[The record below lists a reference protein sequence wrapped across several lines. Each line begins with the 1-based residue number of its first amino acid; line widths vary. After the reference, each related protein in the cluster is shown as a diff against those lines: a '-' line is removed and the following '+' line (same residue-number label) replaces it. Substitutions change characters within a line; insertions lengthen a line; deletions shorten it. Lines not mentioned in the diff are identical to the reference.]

1 MTSDITFGL
10 TLCAALA
17 LPGVTQAQ
25 EAELKIGIAASLTGA
40 YAPYAEVEGA
50 RCMAEK
56 LNAAGQGPKVTLL
69 VEDTRSEPQ
78 LSVTIAQKF
87 LDQGAQVITGIPFPD
102 SLIPLAQLAAPYGA
116 TVFSAPN
123 TQVEM
128 QVAGFENFLAGA
140 VPDPVNGAATAEAAY
155 KAGART
161 ALLMTSADAGS
172 WSEML
177 PEWFGQSFEHHGGRV
192 VGRLTHTMGTNDWSP
207 QIAQIKAMDP
217 APDAIMISS
226 VLPDV
231 GILIR
236 QLQANGYQ
244 GWIIGSDG
252 FDDPS
257 LEGTVA
263 DAAALDKVLFATH
276 GPTGLGSSIDTFLT
290 GCRDAGFKVQGIF
303 DALGADMV
311 LESHAA
317 AVKAGSTDPAA
328 IRAALRAEGG
338 NPGITAP
345 MISYAE
351 NGGFPVKTV
360 PVIGFKDG
368 KRVLVADSLPSF
380 VPDWR

>member
-17 LPGVTQAQ
+17 LTGVAQAQ

-56 LNAAGQGPKVTLL
+56 RNATGQGPKVTLL

-102 SLIPLAQLAAPYGA
+102 SLIPLAQLA
-116 TVFSAPN
+116 
-123 TQVEM
+123 
-128 QVAGFENFLAGA
+128 
-140 VPDPVNGAATAEAAY
+140 
-155 KAGART
+155 
-161 ALLMTSADAGS
+161 
-172 WSEML
+172 
-177 PEWFGQSFEHHGGRV
+177 
-192 VGRLTHTMGTNDWSP
+192 
-207 QIAQIKAMDP
+207 QIKAMDP

-244 GWIIGSDG
+244 GWIIGLDG
-252 FDDPS
+252 FEDPS

-338 NPGITAP
+338 KPGITAP

-368 KRVLVADSLPSF
+368 KRVLASDSLPSF

>member
-1 MTSDITFGL
+1 MTSQKRIG
-10 TLCAALA
+10 LA
-17 LPGVTQAQ
+17 LGLAFALPAAAAAEG
-25 EAELKIGIAASLTGA
+25 ELKIGLAASLTGA

-56 LNAAGQGPKVTLL
+56 LNKAGTGPKVELL
-69 VEDTRSEPQ
+69 VEDTRSDPQ

-102 SLIPLAQLAAPYGA
+102 SLIPLSQLAQPYGA

-140 VPDPVNGAATAEAAY
+140 VPDPVNGAATAEEVY
-155 KAGART
+155 KQGART
-161 ALLMTSADAGS
+161 AVILTSADAGS

-177 PEWFGQSFEHHGGRV
+177 PEWFGQSFEHHGGKV
-192 VGRLTHTMGTNDWSP
+192 VGKLTHSLGTTDWSP

-217 APDAIMISS
+217 APDAIMLSS
-226 VLPDV
+226 MLPDV

-236 QLQANGYQ
+236 QLKANGYQ
-244 GWIIGSDG
+244 GWVVGTDG

-257 LEGTVA
+257 LEGSVA
-263 DAAALDKVLFATH
+263 DPAALEKVIFATH
-276 GPTGLGSSIDTFLT
+276 GATGMGGEIDAFLDE
-290 GCRDAGFKVQGIF
+290 CRAAGFKVQGIF

-317 AVKAGSTDPAA
+317 AVKAGSVEPVA
-328 IRAALRAEGG
+328 IREALRAEGG
-338 NPGITAP
+338 NPGITSP
-345 MISYAE
+345 VISYAE
-351 NGGFPVKTV
+351 NGGYPVKSV

-368 KRVLVADSLPSF
+368 KRVLLSNGTPSF

>member
-1 MTSDITFGL
+1 MTNQKRIGL
-10 TLCAALA
+10 VLGLAFA
-17 LPGVTQAQ
+17 LPTAAAAEG
-25 EAELKIGIAASLTGA
+25 ELKIGLAASLTGT

-56 LNAAGQGPKVTLL
+56 LNKAGEGPMVELL
-69 VEDTRSEPQ
+69 VEDTRSDPQ

-102 SLIPLAQLAAPYGA
+102 SLIPLSQLAQPYGA

-140 VPDPVNGAATAEAAY
+140 VPDPVNGAATAEEVY
-155 KAGART
+155 KQGART
-161 ALLMTSADAGS
+161 AVILTSADAGS

-177 PEWFGQSFEHHGGRV
+177 PEWFGQSFEHYGGKV
-192 VGRLTHTMGTNDWSP
+192 VGKLTHSLGTTDWSP

-217 APDAIMISS
+217 VPDAIMLSS
-226 VLPDV
+226 MLPDV

-236 QLQANGYQ
+236 QLKANGYQ
-244 GWIIGSDG
+244 GWIIGTDG

-257 LEGTVA
+257 LEGSVA
-263 DAAALDKVLFATH
+263 DPSALEKVIFATH
-276 GPTGLGSSIDTFLT
+276 GATGMGSEIDAFLDE
-290 GCRDAGFKVQGIF
+290 CRAAGFKVQGIF

-317 AVKAGSTDPAA
+317 AVKAGSVDPAA

-338 NPGITAP
+338 NPGITSP
-345 MISYAE
+345 VISYAE
-351 NGGFPVKTV
+351 NGGYPVKSV

-368 KRVLVADSLPSF
+368 KRVLLSNGTPSF
-380 VPDWR
+380 VPDWH

>member
-1 MTSDITFGL
+1 MTSQKRIG
-10 TLCAALA
+10 LA
-17 LPGVTQAQ
+17 LGLAFALPAAAAAEG
-25 EAELKIGIAASLTGA
+25 ELKIGLAASLTGA

-56 LNAAGQGPKVTLL
+56 LNSAGEGPKVELL
-69 VEDTRSEPQ
+69 VEDTRSDPQ

-102 SLIPLAQLAAPYGA
+102 SLIPLSQLAQPYGA

-140 VPDPVNGAATAEAAY
+140 VPDPVNGAATAEEVY
-155 KAGART
+155 KQGART
-161 ALLMTSADAGS
+161 AVILTSADAGS

-177 PEWFGQSFEHHGGRV
+177 PEWFGQSFEHHGGKV
-192 VGRLTHTMGTNDWSP
+192 VGKLSHSLGTTDWSP

-217 APDAIMISS
+217 APDAIMLSS
-226 VLPDV
+226 MLPDV

-236 QLQANGYQ
+236 QLKANGYQ
-244 GWIIGSDG
+244 GWIVGTDG

-257 LEGTVA
+257 LEGSVA
-263 DAAALDKVLFATH
+263 DPAALEKVIFATH
-276 GPTGLGSSIDTFLT
+276 GATGMGSEIDAFLDE
-290 GCRDAGFKVQGIF
+290 CRAAGFKVQGIF

-317 AVKAGSTDPAA
+317 AVKAGSVDPAA

-338 NPGITAP
+338 NPGITSP
-345 MISYAE
+345 VISYAE
-351 NGGFPVKTV
+351 NGGYPVKSV

-368 KRVLVADSLPSF
+368 KRVLLSNGTPSF

>member
-1 MTSDITFGL
+1 MKGTTTMGMAL
-10 TLCAALA
+10 GAALA
-17 LPGVTQAQ
+17 LSGTAFAQ
-25 EAELKIGIAASLTGA
+25 DAEIKIGLAASLTGP

-50 RCMAEK
+50 RCMADK
-56 LNAAGQGPKVTLL
+56 LNKAGEGPKITLL

-78 LSVTIAQKF
+78 LSVSIAQKF

-102 SLIPLAQLAAPYGA
+102 SLIPLSQLAANYGV

-128 QVAGFENFLAGA
+128 QAAGFENFLAGA
-140 VPDPVNGAATAEAAY
+140 VPDPVNGAATAEAVY

-161 ALLMTSADAGS
+161 AVIFTSADAGS

-177 PEWFGQSFEHHGGRV
+177 PRWFGQAFEHYGGKV
-192 VGRLTHTMGTNDWSP
+192 VGELTHSLGTTDWSP
-207 QIAQIKAMDP
+207 QIARLKAMDP

-226 VLPDV
+226 MLPDV

-236 QLQANGYQ
+236 QLKANGYD
-244 GWIIGSDG
+244 GWIVGTDG

-257 LEGTVA
+257 LEGSVG
-263 DAAALDKVLFATH
+263 DAAALDKVIFATH
-276 GPTGLGSSIDTFLT
+276 GPTGLGSEIDTFLA
-290 GCRDAGFKVQGIF
+290 GCKAAGFKVQGIF

-311 LESHAA
+311 LETHAA
-317 AVKAGSTDPAA
+317 AVKAGSVDPVE
-328 IRAALRAEGG
+328 IRKALRAEGG

-345 MISYAE
+345 VISYAE

-368 KRVLVADSLPSF
+368 KRVLVSDSTPSF
-380 VPDWR
+380 IPAWR

>member
-1 MTSDITFGL
+1 MTSQKRIG
-10 TLCAALA
+10 LA
-17 LPGVTQAQ
+17 LGLAFALPAAAAAEG
-25 EAELKIGIAASLTGA
+25 ELKIGLAASLTGA

-56 LNAAGQGPKVTLL
+56 LNKAGEGPKVELL
-69 VEDTRSEPQ
+69 VEDTRSDPQ

-102 SLIPLAQLAAPYGA
+102 SLIPLSQLAQPYGA

-140 VPDPVNGAATAEAAY
+140 VPDPVNGAATAEEVY
-155 KAGART
+155 KQGART
-161 ALLMTSADAGS
+161 AVILTSADAGS

-177 PEWFGQSFEHHGGRV
+177 PEWFGQSFEHHGGKV
-192 VGRLTHTMGTNDWSP
+192 VGKLSHSLGTTDWSP

-217 APDAIMISS
+217 APDAIMLSS
-226 VLPDV
+226 MLPDV

-236 QLQANGYQ
+236 QLKANGYQ
-244 GWIIGSDG
+244 GWIVGTDG

-257 LEGTVA
+257 LEGSVA
-263 DAAALDKVLFATH
+263 DPAALEKVIFATH
-276 GPTGLGSSIDTFLT
+276 GATGMESEIDAFLDE
-290 GCRDAGFKVQGIF
+290 CRAAGFKVQGIF

-317 AVKAGSTDPAA
+317 AVKAGSVDPAA

-338 NPGITAP
+338 NPGITSP
-345 MISYAE
+345 VISYAE
-351 NGGFPVKTV
+351 NGGYPVKSV

-368 KRVLVADSLPSF
+368 KRVLLSNGTPSF

>member
-1 MTSDITFGL
+1 MRNRTAVGLALGMTI
-10 TLCAALA
+10 A
-17 LPGVTQAQ
+17 LPGALLAQ
-25 EAELKIGIAASLTGA
+25 EDEVKIGLAASLTGP

-50 RCMAEK
+50 RCMADK
-56 LNAAGQGPKVTLL
+56 LNKAGEGPKITLM

-78 LSVTIAQKF
+78 LSVSIAQKF

-102 SLIPLAQLAAPYGA
+102 SLIPLSQLAANYGA
-116 TVFSAPN
+116 TVFSTPN

-128 QVAGFENFLAGA
+128 QVAGFDNFLAGA
-140 VPDPVNGAATAEAAY
+140 VPDPVNAAATAEAAY
-155 KAGART
+155 AAGART
-161 ALLMTSADAGS
+161 AVIVTSADAGS

-177 PEWFGQSFEHHGGRV
+177 PKWFGEAFEHHGGEV
-192 VGRLTHTMGTNDWSP
+192 VGELTHSLGTTDWSP
-207 QIAQIKAMDP
+207 QIARIKAMET

-226 VLPDV
+226 MLPDV

-236 QLQANGYQ
+236 QLKANGYE

-257 LEGTVA
+257 LEGSVGDTG
-263 DAAALDKVLFATH
+263 ALDKVIFATH
-276 GPTGLGSSIDTFLT
+276 GPTGLDSEIDTFLAE
-290 GCRDAGFKVQGIF
+290 CKAAGFAVQGIF

-311 LESHAA
+311 LETHAA
-317 AVKAGSTDPAA
+317 AVKAGSTDPVA
-328 IRAALRAEGG
+328 IREALRAEGG

-345 MISYAE
+345 VISYAE

-368 KRVLVADSLPSF
+368 KRVLVSDGTPSF
-380 VPDWR
+380 VPQWR